1 VQTDGPHHADD
12 EHGGEEEET
21 EMDPEPID
29 EEASSSP
36 PPPFQPAS
44 KVVKTLPPVV
54 PTKRSTSTRK
64 TDNDIILINDPVP
77 TAPAPPHATPRQIKP
92 VIAAQTQQ
100 PVRSATKRSP
110 RQQSKISDNSFLL

>member
-1 VQTDGPHHADD
+1 MQTDGPHHADD
-12 EHGGEEEET
+12 EHGGEEET

-44 KVVKTLPPVV
+44 KLVKTLPSVV

-64 TDNDIILINDPVP
+64 TENDIILINDQVL
-77 TAPAPPHATPRQIKP
+77 TAPAPPHATPRQIRP

-100 PVRSATKRSP
+100 PVRSATKTAAKKP
-110 RQQSKISDNSFLL
+110 KTAK